1 MIIEAKQ
8 TQENFR
14 RLKLEKEL
22 IFHMDG
28 KRISLACP
36 ACKEEYTGEKY
47 KYPFQ
52 LQEEIKDGKDIF
64 AQCKRCSEERGKP
77 YVFQIIEN
85 RRIYRKD
92 ISPQKKINAKI
103 NYNNNNLIYIINANI
118 ENMSKGGIQI
128 QNLSSIHRKIPP
140 LKGKIVDLEFTLDN
154 LDKTNIETQ
163 GRVCYVNKG
172 GKNYNLG
179 IAFIDFPYN
188 AEKEYNWFLNPCVGV
203 R

>member
-52 LQEEIKDGKDIF
+52 LQEEIEDGKVIF
-64 AQCKRCSEERGKP
+64 AQCKRCSEEKGKP
-77 YVFQIIEN
+77 YVFQIIKN
-85 RRIYRKD
+85 RRTYRKE
-92 ISPQKKINAKI
+92 ILPPMGINAKI
-103 NYNNNNLIYIINANI
+103 NYNKNNLIYIINAKI
-118 ENMSKGGIQI
+118 KDMSKGGVQI

-154 LDKTNIETQ
+154 THKTHIETQ

-172 GKNYNLG
+172 GKNYHLG
-179 IAFIDFPYN
+179 VDFIDFPYN
-188 AEKEYNWFLNPCVGV
+188 AIKNYNWFLNPCVGD